1 MQGLRELEAA
11 LLPPSAAVA
20 GTGSGGDG
28 GAGGGVDKADSLPTL
43 DDRFL
48 TEFLKKCAHPL
59 AAQLLDPRSEAVP
72 VCS

>member
-11 LLPPSAAVA
+11 LLPPPAAGA
-20 GTGSGGDG
+20 GTGTGSGG
-28 GAGGGVDKADSLPTL
+28 GGVDNAESPLTL

-48 TEFLKKCAHPL
+48 TDFLEKCAHPL
-59 AAQLLDPRSEAVP
+59 AAQLLDPRSEAAP